1 MHKLLYF
8 CSVKLSVIIPVY
20 RVADTLDRCVESVV
34 SQPVD
39 DMEVILVD
47 DGSPDQCP
55 VMCDL
60 WAEKDARIRVIH
72 KENGGLSDARNAGI
86 EIARGEYLTF
96 VDSDD
101 YLETDT
107 LAPLLEMAEDADLV
121 EYSIKDRLTLTNCT
135 YEDISEYWLKEQ
147 VYRHTYAWNKLYRSR
162 IFEQVRY
169 PKGKVFE
176 DAYTLPLLL
185 RKARKVKTTA
195 LGFYHYCWNPQGI
208 TATATGEQLRQLLEA
223 HLTNGMPMDDA
234 YYLHLLNIQI
244 DVCEQT
250 KDKPTLTHR
259 KVNVTFFSG
268 AERRKAITNNLLGIK
283 QLCKIIHFIHRFKK
297 PSRW

>member
-34 SQPVD
+34 NQRVD
-39 DMEVILVD
+39 EMEVILVD

-55 VMCDL
+55 AKCDL

-86 EIARGEYLTF
+86 EIARGEYITF

-101 YLETDT
+101 YLGTDT
-107 LAPLLEMAEDADLV
+107 LAPLLAMAEDADIV
-121 EYSIKDRLTLTNCT
+121 EYSISDRLTLPECT
-135 YEDISEYWLKEQ
+135 YQDMSEYWLKGQ
-147 VYRHTYAWNKLYRSR
+147 AYNHTFAWNKIYRSKL
-162 IFEQVRY
+162 FETVRF

-185 RKARKVKTTA
+185 KQAQKVKTTA
-195 LGFYHYCWNPQGI
+195 HGFYHYCWNPQGI

-223 HLTNGMPMDDA
+223 HLTNQMPVDDA
-234 YYLHLLNIQI
+234 CYLYLLNIQI

-250 KDKPTLTHR
+250 TDEPILTPR
-259 KVNVTFFSG
+259 KVNTTLFYG
-268 AERRKAITNNLLGIK
+268 ATKLKAIANNILGIK
-283 QLCKIIHFIHRFKK
+283 QLCSIIRFVHLFKK
-297 PSRW
+297 PSR

>member
-1 MHKLLYF
+1 
-8 CSVKLSVIIPVY
+8 
-20 RVADTLDRCVESVV
+20 
-34 SQPVD
+34 
-39 DMEVILVD
+39 MEVILVD
-47 DGSPDQCP
+47 DGSLDQCP

-107 LAPLLEMAEDADLV
+107 LAPLLEMAEDADIV
-121 EYSIKDRLTLTNCT
+121 EYSIKDRLTLTDCT
-135 YEDISEYWLKEQ
+135 YEDMNEYWLKEQ
-147 VYRHTYAWNKLYRSR
+147 VYRHTYAWNKLYRCR
-162 IFEQVRY
+162 IFEKVRY

-185 RKARKVKTTA
+185 REARKVKTTA

-250 KDKPTLTHR
+250 EDEPTLTHR
-259 KVNVTFFSG
+259 RVNVTLFSG
-268 AERRKAITNNLLGIK
+268 AERLKAITNNLLGIK
-283 QLCKIIHFIHRFKK
+283 QLCKTIHFIHRFKK

>member
-1 MHKLLYF
+1 M
-8 CSVKLSVIIPVY
+8 KLSVIIPVY
-20 RVADTLDRCVESVV
+20 CVEDSLDRCIESVL
-34 SQPVD
+34 SQHVD

-55 VMCDL
+55 AMCDR
-60 WAEKDARIRVIH
+60 WAAKDTRVRVIH
-72 KENGGLSDARNAGI
+72 QENGGLSEARNSGI

-107 LAPLLEMAEDADLV
+107 LAPLLTEMDDADMV
-121 EYSIKDRLTLTNCT
+121 EYAIRDRLALPDCT
-135 YEDISEYWLKEQ
+135 YTDINEYWLKGQ
-147 VYRHTYAWNKLYRSR
+147 AYLHTYACNKIYRSVL
-162 IFEQVRY
+162 FEQVRY

-176 DAYTLPLLL
+176 DAYTLPELL
-185 RKARKVKTTA
+185 RKARKVKTSSK
-195 LGFYHYCWNPQGI
+195 GFYHYCWNEQGI
-208 TATATGEQLRQLLEA
+208 TATATGQQLRQLLEA
-223 HLTNGMPMDDA
+223 HMTNGMPMDDT

-250 KDKPTLTHR
+250 GDVPRLMPR
-259 KVNVTFFSG
+259 KVDTTIFTG
-268 AERRKAITNNLLGIK
+268 ANKLKAIANNLLGIK
-283 QLCKIIHFIHRFKK
+283 QLCKTIHFVHHIKK

>member
-34 SQPVD
+34 TQHVD

-107 LAPLLEMAEDADLV
+107 LAPLLEMAEDADIV

-147 VYRHTYAWNKLYRSR
+147 VYRHTYAWNKLYRSK

-208 TATATGEQLRQLLEA
+208 TATATGEQLRHLLEA

-259 KVNVTFFSG
+259 KVNVTLFSG
-268 AERRKAITNNLLGIK
+268 AERLKAITNNLLGIK
-283 QLCKIIHFIHRFKK
+283 QLCK
-297 PSRW
+297 

>member
-8 CSVKLSVIIPVY
+8 CSVKLSIIIPVY

-34 SQPVD
+34 NQRVD
-39 DMEVILVD
+39 EMEVILVD

-55 VMCDL
+55 AKCDL

-86 EIARGEYLTF
+86 EIARGEYITF

-107 LAPLLEMAEDADLV
+107 LAPLLEMAEDADIV

-147 VYRHTYAWNKLYRSR
+147 VYRHTYAWNKLYRSK

-244 DVCEQT
+244 DVCEQA

-259 KVNVTFFSG
+259 KVNVTLFSG
-268 AERRKAITNNLLGIK
+268 AERLKATANNLLGIK
-283 QLCKIIHFIHRFKK
+283 QLCKIIHFTHRFKK